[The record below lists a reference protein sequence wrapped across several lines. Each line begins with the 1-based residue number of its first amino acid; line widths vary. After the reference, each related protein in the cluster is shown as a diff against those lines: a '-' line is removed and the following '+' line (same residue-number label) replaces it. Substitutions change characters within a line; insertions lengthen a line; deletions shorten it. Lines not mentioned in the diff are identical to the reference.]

1 MKSQQEMGNAG
12 CFREV
17 KCVTLPRLDQLG
29 ETDDSDDAYISTQ
42 KASAHKQKEFE
53 FLTHT

>member
-53 FLTHT
+53 FLTRT